1 MHYVELYADEDGESH
16 FRTVEIDA
24 AEALLS
30 DAVAQWRDN
39 AGFRMVHRPA
49 DRGRTDLHTSPSR
62 LFGVFLSGMCEI
74 HASDGEV
81 RRFTTGDLFVLGDTT
96 GKGHTTGAVGDE
108 DFWYLCIRLTD

>member
-1 MHYVELYADEDGESH
+1 MNYVELYADENGESH

-24 AEALLS
+24 DEALLS

-39 AGFRMVHRPA
+39 AGFRIVHRPA
-49 DRGRTDLHTSPSR
+49 NRGTSGMHVVPSR
-62 LFGVFLSGMCEI
+62 LLAVFLSGTCEI

-81 RRFTTGDLFVLGDTT
+81 RRFTTGDLFLLGDTT

-108 DFWYLCIRLTD
+108 DFWYLFIRLTD